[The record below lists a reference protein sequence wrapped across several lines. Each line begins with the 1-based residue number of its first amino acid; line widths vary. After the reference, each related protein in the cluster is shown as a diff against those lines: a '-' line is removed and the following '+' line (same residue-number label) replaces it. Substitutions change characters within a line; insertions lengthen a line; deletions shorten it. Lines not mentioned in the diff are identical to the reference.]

1 MLESADG
8 QASGIVTDAS
18 LLAYAMNAKGR
29 IEGRSENRTDGLNR
43 LQVDRLGEGRRPPAR
58 AADPDLEVV
67 AVPSDASFK
76 VWSHG
81 YPYRTVRWHFH
92 PEYEIQLITATSGRY
107 FVADHVGSFRPGHLV
122 MMGPNLPHNWVSDV
136 PKGEFVAERG
146 LIVQFDAAFVANSMQ
161 AFPEMRRIGSL
172 LDAASWGL
180 EFDACTSEAAQPIM
194 RELLGAQ
201 GLRRLTLFLSLLDL
215 LTHAHAPTRLSSMPY
230 PGDDAQPQQ
239 TRINH
244 ALAYIGKHLSQ
255 PLREADLAQIAG
267 QSVTAFSRCFRK
279 HTGLP
284 FVQYVIRLRLNLAC
298 QLLISS
304 DASVADICFQAGFN
318 NLSNFNRQFLVLK
331 GMAPSRW
338 RAEQH
343 RIEDG
348 LRTEALPLRAALPS
362 LPVSGEAAT
371 TLSAL
376 PSSSSLTSSASSPSP
391 RFASSLL

>member
-1 MLESADG
+1 MLESANG
-8 QASGIVTDAS
+8 RAGSVLADAS
-18 LLAYAMNAKGR
+18 MLALATNATNAKGR
-29 IEGRSENRTDGLNR
+29 
-43 LQVDRLGEGRRPPAR
+43 
-58 AADPDLEVV
+58 DPDLEVV
-67 AVPSDASFK
+67 AVPSDVSFK
-76 VWSHG
+76 AWSHG

-107 FVADHVGSFRPGHLV
+107 FVADHVGSFCPGHLV

-136 PKGEFVAERG
+136 PEGEFVAERG
-146 LIVQFDAAFVANSMQ
+146 VIVQFDAAFIANSMQ
-161 AFPEMRRIGSL
+161 AFPEMRRLASL
-172 LDAASWGL
+172 LEAATWGL
-180 EFDACTSEAAQPIM
+180 EFDADTSDAALPLM
-194 RELLGAQ
+194 REMLGAP

-215 LTHAHAPTRLSSMPY
+215 LTQAHDPIRLSSMPY
-230 PGDDAQPQQ
+230 PGDDGQPLQ

-304 DASVADICFQAGFN
+304 DASIADICFQAGFN
-318 NLSNFNRQFLVLK
+318 NLSNFNRQFLLLK

-338 RAEQH
+338 RAEQR

-348 LRTEALPLRAALPS
+348 LRAAELPA
-362 LPVSGEAAT
+362 
-371 TLSAL
+371 
-376 PSSSSLTSSASSPSP
+376 SSSSLRSSAASTSASSSLSGSP
-391 RFASSLL
+391 ASAASATSSLRSMMPHFASGLL